1 MVVRCGLA
9 DRAWSSCSALIVFE
23 NARRLKRQRMNTITN
38 EVASKVPMLD
48 LNAQYASIRDEV
60 QAALNAVLDTQ
71 HFILGPQ
78 VQALE
83 GEIANYCGR
92 KFGVGVAS
100 GTDALI
106 LAMRATGIGPG
117 DEVLVPSFTFI
128 ATADAVS
135 LLGAKP
141 VFIEIQPESFNLDPP
156 KIISKITSHT
166 RAIVP
171 VHLYGQAA
179 DMDPIMQIARQH
191 GLKVVEDNAQAIG
204 ATYKGKKTA
213 SIGDLGCISF
223 FPSKNLGGYGD
234 GGMVVTDSEELYKRL
249 RGLRSHGGTKKYYSE
264 EQGWNSRLDEIQ
276 AAILRVKLRHL
287 DEWNARRRENAATYD
302 GLLNGVTG
310 VTTPRVMG
318 WGDHVFHQYTIR
330 VPKRDAVQKTLAERG
345 IATTVYYPT
354 PIHLQPIYAS
364 LGYRQ
369 GDLAET
375 ERAAKEALSLPMY
388 AELSQLQME
397 RVVKAVAHAI

>member
-1 MVVRCGLA
+1 M
-9 DRAWSSCSALIVFE
+9 SAV
-23 NARRLKRQRMNTITN
+23 TN
-38 EVASKVPMLD
+38 EVASKIPMLD
-48 LNAQYASIRDEV
+48 LNAQYASIRGEI
-60 QAALNAVLDTQ
+60 QAAINAVLDSQ

-78 VQALE
+78 VHSLE
-83 GEIANYCGR
+83 EEIASYCGR

-100 GTDALI
+100 GTDAII
-106 LAMRATGIGPG
+106 LALRAAGVGPG

-128 ATADAVS
+128 ATADSVS

-141 VFIEIQPESFNLDPP
+141 VFIEIQPESFNLDPQ
-156 KIISKITSHT
+156 KIASKITSRT

-179 DMDPIMQIARQH
+179 DMDPIMEIARQH

-234 GGMVVTDSEELYKRL
+234 GGMVVTDSEDFYKRL
-249 RGLRSHGGTKKYYSE
+249 RGLRGHGGTKKYYSE

-287 DEWNARRRENAATYD
+287 DNWNAGRRKNAAKYNA
-302 GLLNGVTG
+302 LFSGVTG

-330 VPKRDAVQKTLAERG
+330 VPKRDAVQKTLAEQG

-397 RVVKAVAHAI
+397 RVANAVARAI

>member
-1 MVVRCGLA
+1 
-9 DRAWSSCSALIVFE
+9 
-23 NARRLKRQRMNTITN
+23 MNVITN
-38 EVASKVPMLD
+38 EAASKIPMLD
-48 LNAQYASIRDEV
+48 LNAQYASIRGEI
-60 QAALNAVLDTQ
+60 QAAINAVLDSQ

-78 VQALE
+78 VQSLE
-83 GEIANYCGR
+83 EEIARYCGR

-100 GTDALI
+100 GTDAII
-106 LAMRATGIGPG
+106 LALRAAGVGPG

-128 ATADAVS
+128 ATADSVS

-141 VFIEIQPESFNLDPP
+141 VFIEIQPESFNLDPQ
-156 KIISKITSHT
+156 KIASKITSRT

-179 DMDPIMQIARQH
+179 DMDPIMEIARQH

-234 GGMVVTDSEELYKRL
+234 GGMVVTDSEDFYKRL
-249 RGLRSHGGTKKYYSE
+249 RGLRGHGGTKKYYSE

-287 DEWNARRRENAATYD
+287 DNWNSARRKNAAKYD
-302 GLLNGVTG
+302 ALFGGVGVNGVR
-310 VTTPRVMG
+310 TPRVMG

-330 VPKRDAVQKTLAERG
+330 VPKRDAVQKTLAEQG

-397 RVVKAVAHAI
+397 RVVNAVARAI

>member
-1 MVVRCGLA
+1 M
-9 DRAWSSCSALIVFE
+9 SAV
-23 NARRLKRQRMNTITN
+23 TN
-38 EVASKVPMLD
+38 EVASKIPMLD
-48 LNAQYASIRDEV
+48 LNAQYASIRGEI
-60 QAALNAVLDTQ
+60 QAAINAVLDSQ

-78 VQALE
+78 VHSLE
-83 GEIANYCGR
+83 EEIASYCGR

-100 GTDALI
+100 GTDAII
-106 LAMRATGIGPG
+106 LALRAAGVGPG

-128 ATADAVS
+128 ATADSVS

-141 VFIEIQPESFNLDPP
+141 VFIEIQPESFNLDPQ
-156 KIISKITSHT
+156 KIASKITSRT

-179 DMDPIMQIARQH
+179 DMDPIMEIARQH

-234 GGMVVTDSEELYKRL
+234 GGMVVTDSEDFYKRL
-249 RGLRSHGGTKKYYSE
+249 RGLRGHGGTKKYYSE

-276 AAILRVKLRHL
+276 AAVLRVKLRHL
-287 DEWNARRRENAATYD
+287 DNWNAGRRKNAAKYNA
-302 GLLNGVTG
+302 LFSGVTG

-330 VPKRDAVQKTLAERG
+330 VPKRDAVQKTLAEQG

-397 RVVKAVAHAI
+397 RVANAVARAI

>member
-1 MVVRCGLA
+1 
-9 DRAWSSCSALIVFE
+9 
-23 NARRLKRQRMNTITN
+23 MNTITN
-38 EVASKVPMLD
+38 EVVSKVPMLD

-83 GEIANYCGR
+83 GEIASYCGR

-106 LAMRATGIGPG
+106 LALRAAGIGSG

-141 VFIEIQPESFNLDPP
+141 VFIEIQPESFNLDPQ
-156 KIISKITSHT
+156 KIISKITSRT
-166 RAIVP
+166 KAIVP

-179 DMDPIMQIARQH
+179 DMDPIMEIARQH

-287 DEWNARRRENAATYD
+287 DEWNAGRRKNAATYD
-302 GLLNGVTG
+302 ALLNGVSG
-310 VTTPRVMG
+310 VTTPRVMA

-397 RVVKAVAHAI
+397 RVANAVARAI